1 MYSLKNLSNENRQVN
16 LFKIINDIFV
26 RIEEFIQNDSAFLK
40 IFGYKFVN

>member
-26 RIEEFIQNDSAFLK
+26 RIEEFIQNGSAFLN
-40 IFGYKFVN
+40 IFRIQIC